1 MGESAPNPEA
11 AKLRAVREGFV
22 LLVALLALV
31 PAGKAVIIDT
41 LDPDSF
47 IHLLAANQ
55 LWREG
60 IHPIVDSQSYMSIRE
75 PWTPYSWL
83 AELGMKL
90 IWDTGGYR
98 AAMATHALMGSGL
111 ICLVALAC
119 DQRVRSQDDPNRLA
133 RIALATAF
141 AAYLS
146 IPYLSFRP
154 VTMALVIMALCVWLL
169 VRDRRLGERTR
180 AAWLV
185 VPLTVLLVNIHL
197 YAIILPAWIA
207 ALLAGALWEWWKA
220 PPDDRAE
227 AKRRAIRY
235 ALMFLGTAL
244 ACLATPMLRGA
255 IQSIAFYQ
263 AADPMVAGT
272 FVKEYLP
279 FYAGVPGTISAVL
292 VILMLV
298 FVLARRHELRAGEVF
313 WLFGSIVLLLRM
325 GRFSPVFALAAAP
338 MLAATMPHLADAVLG
353 RTLTRLALMVVI
365 GVGVYRMWEEFP
377 GPSVSFDRWL
387 ERNGAL
393 MPGYPAKAARFVEQV
408 VPRRSGR
415 MINDYSWGGY
425 LSWRLGPKGYQVLL
439 DGRTNL
445 YPPEF
450 WRKTYLSK
458 KPEEVSAF
466 LASLDADVAVLQT
479 GSSQFQAP
487 LEAAGW
493 KIALLEPRATVLVPP
508 GVHVDTGE

>member
-1 MGESAPNPEA
+1 MGESAPTPERAKPRA
-11 AKLRAVREGFV
+11 AREGFV
-22 LLVALLALV
+22 LLIALLAFV
-31 PAGKAVIIDT
+31 PAAKAVLYDT

-60 IHPIVDSQSYMSIRE
+60 IHPIVDHQSYMSLRE

-83 AELGMKL
+83 AELGMKV

-98 AAMATHALMGSGL
+98 AALAAHALLAAGL

-119 DQRVRSQDDPNRLA
+119 AQRVRSQDDPDRLA

-141 AAYLS
+141 AAFLS

-154 VTMALVIMALCVWLL
+154 VTLALVIMALCVWLL

-180 AAWLV
+180 SAWLV
-185 VPLTVLLVNIHL
+185 IPLTALLVNVHL
-197 YAIILPAWIA
+197 YAIILPAWVA
-207 ALLAGALWEWWKA
+207 ALLAGALWEWRRA
-220 PPDDRAE
+220 PVDDRAK
-227 AKRRAIRY
+227 AKRRAGRY
-235 ALMFLGTAL
+235 ACMFAGTAL
-244 ACLATPMLRGA
+244 ACLATPLLKGA
-255 IQSIAFYQ
+255 IRSIAFYQ

-272 FVKEYLP
+272 VVKEYLP
-279 FYAGVPGTISAVL
+279 FYAGTPGMISAAL
-292 VILMLV
+292 VILLLV
-298 FVLARRHELRAGEVF
+298 FALAKRHALRAGEVF
-313 WLFGSIVLLLRM
+313 WLLGSIVLLFRM

-338 MLAATMPHLADAVLG
+338 MLAATMPHLADAALG
-353 RTLTRLALMVVI
+353 RTLTRLALMVVM
-365 GVGVYRMWEEFP
+365 GLGLYRVWDEFP
-377 GPSVSFDRWL
+377 GPSMTFDHWL
-387 ERNGAL
+387 ERNGAS
-393 MPGYPAKAARFVEQV
+393 MPGYPARAARFVEQV
-408 VPRRSGR
+408 VPRRTGR
-415 MINDYSWGGY
+415 MINEYSWGGY
-425 LSWRLGPKGYQVLL
+425 LSWRLGPNFQVLL

-458 KPEEVSAF
+458 KPEEVGAF
-466 LASLDADVAVLQT
+466 LTSLDADVAVLPT
-479 GSSQFQAP
+479 GASRFQPA

-508 GVHVDTGE
+508 GVPVETGE